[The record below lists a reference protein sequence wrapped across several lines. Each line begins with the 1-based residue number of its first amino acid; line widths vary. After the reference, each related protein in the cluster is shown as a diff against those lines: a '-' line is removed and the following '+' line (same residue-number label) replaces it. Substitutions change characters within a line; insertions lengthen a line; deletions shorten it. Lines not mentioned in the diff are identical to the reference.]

1 MLGRREL
8 LKTVALAAG
17 ATMVAAGTPA
27 LAQDQSTAQIGL
39 IAPMS
44 GPWARQGELMRL
56 GAELAIKDINE
67 SGGIKALGGMP
78 MELVIFD
85 AGDSAEKAKNAAQR
99 MVSQYPDLVG
109 VTGSWLSSFTLAV
122 SEVTE
127 RAEIPMLTL
136 SYSDQITNRGF
147 HYIFQMPMTANE
159 QAKNAIPA
167 LLEVAK
173 AATGEQ
179 PTTTGIIA
187 DNTASS
193 ESFASPIRGGELDS
207 LGLELKFDETFT
219 PPLADAT
226 ALVQRA
232 RSARPEFM
240 LMLGTAVP
248 DDKLLLE
255 KVNEFGLGGG
265 RMPIIASGAHM
276 GAPELLKNVGPDLL
290 EGVMTVVG
298 NWAGKGSEEMIAR
311 FTEETGEP
319 WMTQDSIATY
329 GDLMVFK
336 EALEAAGEANPK
348 AVAEAIRAMDVT
360 DGPAQYYP
368 GGHIKFDDRG
378 RNTGADLVIIQWQNG
393 KPVPIYPDNIK
404 VADPV
409 WPTR

>member
-1 MLGRREL
+1 MGRREL
-8 LKTVALAAG
+8 LKTAAIVVG
-17 ATMVAAGTPA
+17 AAVVAAGGPA
-27 LAQDQSTAQIGL
+27 LAQDQAVQIGL

-56 GAELAIKDINE
+56 GGELAVKDINAA
-67 SGGIKALGGMP
+67 GGIESLGGRP
-78 MELVIFD
+78 IELVIFD

-109 VTGSWLSSFTLAV
+109 VTGAWLSSFTLAV

-147 HYIFQMPMTANE
+147 KYIFQMPMTGNE

-193 ESFASPIRGGELDS
+193 ESFASPIRSGEMDE
-207 LGLELKFDETFT
+207 LGLQVKFDETFT

-232 RSARPEFM
+232 RSTRPQFM

-265 RMPIIASGAHM
+265 RMPIISSGAHM
-276 GAPELLKNVGPDLL
+276 GAPELLKSVGPDLL

-311 FTEETGEP
+311 FKEVTGEP

-329 GDLMVFK
+329 GDIMVFK
-336 EALEAAGEANPK
+336 EALERAGKADPK
-348 AVAEAIRAMDVT
+348 AVADEIRAMDLT

-368 GGHIKFDDRG
+368 GGEIKFDERG
-378 RNTGADLVIIQWQNG
+378 RNTGADLVIIQWQSG
-393 KPVPIYPDNIK
+393 QPVPIYPDNIA
-404 VADPV
+404 VAKPI
-409 WPTR
+409 WPTK